1 METQP
6 SPAETL
12 PALYRAILDG
22 VAELERR
29 GVRGEAALVRAEA
42 IAIYS
47 TSWDDVGRR
56 RLSALIRRI
65 HRVTA
70 GQERPRHPRTGVRAP
85 IRPPRP
91 ARAARTR

>member
-1 METQP
+1 MESQP

-29 GVRGEAALVRAEA
+29 GVRDEAALVREEA
-42 IAIYS
+42 IAVYS
-47 TSWDDVGRR
+47 TAWDDVGRR
-56 RLSALIRRI
+56 RLSALVRRI

-70 GQERPRHPRTGVRAP
+70 GQDRPRHARSGIRTPV
-85 IRPPRP
+85 RPPRP
-91 ARAARTR
+91 ARVARPR